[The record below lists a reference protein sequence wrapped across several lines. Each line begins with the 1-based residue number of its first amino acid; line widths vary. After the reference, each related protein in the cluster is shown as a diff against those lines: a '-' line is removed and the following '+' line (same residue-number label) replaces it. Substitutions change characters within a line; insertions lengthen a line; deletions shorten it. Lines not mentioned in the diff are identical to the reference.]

1 MLPDLKQVIR
11 LQEIDKRLVDFARE
25 IAALPKHVAEIE
37 RKLIARERKLEAD
50 RAALLANQKERKKC
64 DGDIQIQQQKV
75 SKLKDQMSGAKTN
88 DQFRAF
94 QNEIDFCAKEI
105 RKSEDRILELMGES
119 EALDKNVKA
128 ADGALATE
136 KALVE
141 AEKQQARERTAVDQK
156 ASQELA
162 TERAVIVAGIK
173 PATYLRYERA
183 RKARKGIAVAEV
195 VGGRCSVC
203 NITLRLQYI
212 QDLKKSEEIMV
223 CESCQ
228 RILYYSPPPESFED
242 LADHQGRRVSMS

>member
-64 DGDIQIQQQKV
+64 DGDIQVQQQKI
-75 SKLKDQMSGAKTN
+75 SKLKDQMTGAKTN

-128 ADGALATE
+128 ADAALATE

-141 AEKQQARERTAVDQK
+141 AEKEQARERTAVDQK
-156 ASQELA
+156 ASQELS

-173 PATYLRYERA
+173 PATYQRYERA

-228 RILYYSPPPESFED
+228 RILYYNPPPESFED
-242 LADHQGRRVSMS
+242 LADRQGRRVSMS